1 MAQETER
8 KVVRRELLTKKPFYR
23 INADVGQKSDF
34 PRNDIGEQR
43 IVGDKLNY
51 DIVTQEDFLRELDP
65 NSHAINDKGIY
76 QTWMQSDENGLYYE
90 TEWERH
96 AFAFQQEIL
105 EDRLVRLTGNDI
117 QFDLSD
123 RTEKD
128 DIRQDFYKFKTA
140 WAEKSMERAWYEV
153 AKSVLA
159 TGDAAFIGII
169 DKGKF
174 YWKVLTFLKGDVL
187 YPHYDRKTGRMSVFA
202 RQYTDYN
209 DNGEIRKYVDV
220 WNDKYYY
227 RFVENIDS
235 EGDPNTEAETEKI
248 NYVGDFSLD
257 GYVLDETP
265 QLHGFDEIPVA
276 YRRCDSGPCWSCSQE
291 TIEHYELAFSRL
303 AQSNS
308 AFGLPI
314 LSITQGTGRKVEEL
328 TMGDMT
334 YAAKIFLVPSD
345 GKAEFLQRQDAS
357 NAYKAQLD
365 ELKRKIY
372 EQSMVVKAPEL
383 KSGDTPAAAIK
394 LLYSDSYNKAMNET
408 QEFDEVIDKMVDIF
422 SWGAGI
428 EYETRLRFIN
438 LPLSHFCIPFIPIS
452 EGELATIL
460 ATGVQNGFC
469 SKQTA
474 SEKFPY
480 ATPQEW
486 SRLMAEKHD
495 EQMNDLLLQE
505 QKLDIQYDHQ
515 IDFVE
520 AQAEINADQQIQI
533 SEAQA
538 KISDGGSSDKKTAH
552 KVVIKK
558 GSGSGGKRGRP
569 NMTGAQWDSNNN
581 KINPM
586 TGKAYSHWDGDGK
599 S

>member
-1 MAQETER
+1 MENLEQT
-8 KVVRRELLTKKPFYR
+8 KQRRGLLTKKPFYR
-23 INADVGQKSDF
+23 INADVGQKVDE
-34 PRNDIGEQR
+34 PRREIGEAPLV
-43 IVGDKLNY
+43 IDHLNY
-51 DIVTQEDFLRELDP
+51 DIVTQEDFARELDP
-65 NSHAINDKGIY
+65 NSHAINDKEIY
-76 QTWMQSDENGLYYE
+76 QTWMQRDEDGLYYE

-105 EDRLVRLTGNDI
+105 DDRLVRLTGNDI

-123 RTEKD
+123 RTEND
-128 DIRQDFYKFKTA
+128 DTRQDFYKFKTA
-140 WAEKSMERAWYEV
+140 WAEKSMERAWYEL
-153 AKSVLA
+153 AKSVLS
-159 TGDAAFIGII
+159 TGDSAFIGII
-169 DKGKF
+169 RNKKF
-174 YWKVLTFLKGDVL
+174 YWRVLSFSKGDTL
-187 YPHYDRKTGRMSVFA
+187 FPHYDRITGQLSIFA
-202 RQYTDYN
+202 RQYSDYN
-209 DNGEIRKYVDV
+209 DNGELRKYVDV
-220 WNDKYYY
+220 WDDKYYY
-227 RFVENIDS
+227 RFVEEVSTDNEEDKEDS
-235 EGDPNTEAETEKI
+235 EKI
-248 NYVGDFSLD
+248 NYVGNFSID
-257 GYVLDETP
+257 GYVLDAKP
-265 QLHGFDEIPVA
+265 QVHGFDEIPVA
-276 YRRCDSGPCWSCSQE
+276 YRRCDSGPCWSNSQE

-314 LSITQGTGRKVEEL
+314 LSITQGNGRNVEEL
-328 TMGDMT
+328 TMGDMS
-334 YAAKIFLVPSD
+334 YAAKIFLIPSD

-408 QEFDEVIDKMVDIF
+408 QEFDEVIDKIVKIF

-428 EYETRLRFIN
+428 EYESRLKFIN

-474 SEKFPY
+474 SEKFTY

-505 QKLDIQYDHQ
+505 QKLDIQNDAQ
-515 IDFVE
+515 IELAE
-520 AQAEINADQQIQI
+520 AQAEIEADVQNVEV
-533 SEAQA
+533 STT
-538 KISDGGSSDKKTAH
+538 STSSDKKSNAR
-552 KVVIKK
+552 KVVVKK
-558 GSGSGGKRGRP
+558 GSGSGGSGKRGRP
-569 NMTGAQWDSNNN
+569 SMSGAQWDENRN
-581 KINPM
+581 KVNPL
-586 TGKAYSHWDGDGK
+586 TGRAYSKWDEYNQTH
-599 S
+599 

>member
-1 MAQETER
+1 MENLEQT
-8 KVVRRELLTKKPFYR
+8 KQRRGLLTKKPFYR
-23 INADVGQKSDF
+23 INADVGQKVDE
-34 PRNDIGEQR
+34 PRREIGEAPLV
-43 IVGDKLNY
+43 IDHLNY
-51 DIVTQEDFLRELDP
+51 DIVTQEDFARELDP
-65 NSHAINDKGIY
+65 NSHAINDKEIY
-76 QTWMQSDENGLYYE
+76 QTWMQRDEDGLYYE

-105 EDRLVRLTGNDI
+105 DDRLVRLTGNDI

-123 RTEKD
+123 RTEND
-128 DIRQDFYKFKTA
+128 NTRQDFYKFKTA
-140 WAEKSMERAWYEV
+140 WAEKSMERAWYEL
-153 AKSVLA
+153 AKSVLS
-159 TGDAAFIGII
+159 TGDSAFIGII
-169 DKGKF
+169 RNKKF
-174 YWKVLTFLKGDVL
+174 YWRVLSFSKGDTL
-187 YPHYDRKTGRMSVFA
+187 FPHYDRITGQLSIFA
-202 RQYTDYN
+202 RQYSDYN
-209 DNGEIRKYVDV
+209 DNGELRKYVDV
-220 WNDKYYY
+220 WDDKYYY
-227 RFVENIDS
+227 RFVEEVSTDNEEDK
-235 EGDPNTEAETEKI
+235 EGSEKI
-248 NYVGDFSLD
+248 NYVGNFSID
-257 GYVLDETP
+257 GYVLDAKP
-265 QLHGFDEIPVA
+265 QVHGFDEIPVA
-276 YRRCDSGPCWSCSQE
+276 YRRCDSGPCWSNSQE

-314 LSITQGTGRKVEEL
+314 LSITQGNGRNVEEL
-328 TMGDMT
+328 TMGDMS
-334 YAAKIFLVPSD
+334 YAAKIFLIPSD

-357 NAYKAQLD
+357 NAYKSQLD

-408 QEFDEVIDKMVDIF
+408 QEFDEVIDKIVKIF

-428 EYETRLRFIN
+428 EYESRLKFNN

-474 SEKFPY
+474 SEKFTY

-505 QKLDIQYDHQ
+505 QKLDIQNDAQ
-515 IDFVE
+515 IE
-520 AQAEINADQQIQI
+520 LAAAQAEINEATTNGTGTSTTDTLD
-533 SEAQA
+533 SE
-538 KISDGGSSDKKTAH
+538 KKKNAR

-569 NMTGAQWDSNNN
+569 STIFAQWDENRN
-581 KINPM
+581 KIDPT
-586 TGKAYSHWDGDGK
+586 TGKPYSHWDGDGK

>member
-1 MAQETER
+1 MENLEQT
-8 KVVRRELLTKKPFYR
+8 KQRRGLLTKKPFYR
-23 INADVGQKSDF
+23 INADVGQKVDE
-34 PRNDIGEQR
+34 PRREIGEGPLV
-43 IVGDKLNY
+43 IDHLNY
-51 DIVTQEDFLRELDP
+51 DIVTQEDFARELDP
-65 NSHAINDKGIY
+65 NSHAINDREIY
-76 QTWMQSDENGLYYE
+76 QTWMQRDEDGLYYE

-105 EDRLVRLTGNDI
+105 DDRLVRLTGNDI

-123 RTEKD
+123 RTEND
-128 DIRQDFYKFKTA
+128 NTRQDFYKFKTA
-140 WAEKSMERAWYEV
+140 WAEKSMERAWYEL
-153 AKSVLA
+153 AKSVLS
-159 TGDAAFIGII
+159 TGDSAFIGII
-169 DKGKF
+169 RNKKF
-174 YWKVLTFLKGDVL
+174 YWRVLSFSKGDTL
-187 YPHYDRKTGRMSVFA
+187 FPHYDRITGQLSIFA
-202 RQYTDYN
+202 RQYSDYN
-209 DNGEIRKYVDV
+209 DNGELRKYVDV
-220 WNDKYYY
+220 WDDKYYY
-227 RFVENIDS
+227 RFVEEVSTDNDEDK
-235 EGDPNTEAETEKI
+235 EGSEKI
-248 NYVGDFSLD
+248 NYVGNFSID
-257 GYVLDETP
+257 GYVLDAKP
-265 QLHGFDEIPVA
+265 QVHGFDEIPVA
-276 YRRCDSGPCWSCSQE
+276 YRRCDSGPCWSNSQE

-314 LSITQGTGRKVEEL
+314 LSITQGNGRNVEEL
-328 TMGDMT
+328 TMGDMS
-334 YAAKIFLVPSD
+334 YAAKIFLIPSD

-357 NAYKAQLD
+357 NAYKSQLD

-408 QEFDEVIDKMVDIF
+408 QEFDEVIDKIVKIF

-428 EYETRLRFIN
+428 EYESRLKFIN

-474 SEKFPY
+474 SEKFTY

-505 QKLDIQYDHQ
+505 QKLDIQNDAQ
-515 IDFVE
+515 IELAE
-520 AQAEINADQQIQI
+520 AQAEINEDVQNGEL
-533 SEAQA
+533 STTSTSSS
-538 KISDGGSSDKKTAH
+538 KKSDAR

-569 NMTGAQWDSNNN
+569 ATIFAQWDDNRN
-581 KINPM
+581 KINPL
-586 TGKAYSHWDGDGK
+586 TQKAYSHWDGDGK

>member
-1 MAQETER
+1 MTATET
-8 KVVRRELLTKKPFYR
+8 KVYRRGLLTKKPFYR
-23 INADVGQKSDF
+23 INADVGQKTDF
-34 PRNDIGEQR
+34 PRTDIGEER
-43 IVGDKLNY
+43 IISDKLNY

-65 NSHAINDKGIY
+65 NAHAINDRTVY

-105 EDRLVRLTGNDI
+105 EDRLVRITGNDI

-123 RTEKD
+123 RTEND
-128 DIRQDFYKFKTA
+128 DTRQDFYKFKTA
-140 WAEKSMERAWYEV
+140 WAEKSMERAWYEI
-153 AKSVLA
+153 AKSVLC
-159 TGDAAFIGII
+159 TGDAAFVGII
-169 DKGKF
+169 DKKKF
-174 YWKVLTFLKGDVL
+174 YWKVFSFLKGDVL
-187 YPHYDRKTGRMSVFA
+187 YPHYDRRTGRLNIFA
-202 RQYTDYN
+202 RQYTDYDDEGN
-209 DNGEIRKYVDV
+209 VRKYVDV
-220 WNDKYYY
+220 WDDTYYY
-227 RFVENIDS
+227 RFKEDVASENDS
-235 EGDPNTEAETEKI
+235 TTEEAEKI
-248 NYVGDFSLD
+248 DYVGDYSIE
-257 GYVLDETP
+257 GYILEGKP
-265 QLHGFDEIPVA
+265 EMHGFNTIPVA
-276 YRRCDSGPCWSCSQE
+276 YRRCDAGPCWSRSQE

-314 LSITQGTGRKVEEL
+314 LSITQGSGRKVEEL

-357 NAYKAQLD
+357 NAYKSQLD

-408 QEFDEVIDKMVDIF
+408 QEFDEVIDRMVDIF

-428 EYETRLRFIN
+428 EYEVRLKFIN

-486 SRLMAEKHD
+486 SRLTAEKHE

-505 QKLDIQYDHQ
+505 QKLDIQNDAQ
-515 IDFVE
+515 IE
-520 AQAEINADQQIQI
+520 LAA
-533 SEAQA
+533 AQA
-538 KISDGGSSDKKTAH
+538 KINEATTNGTGTSTTDTLDSEKKKNAR

-569 NMTGAQWDSNNN
+569 ATIFAQWDDNRN
-581 KINPM
+581 KIDPA
-586 TGKAYSHWDGDGK
+586 TGKPYSHWDGDGK

>member
-1 MAQETER
+1 METTET
-8 KVVRRELLTKKPFYR
+8 KTFRRELLTKKPFYR
-23 INADVGQKSDF
+23 LNADVGEKSDF
-34 PRNDIGEQR
+34 SRTDIGEQR
-43 IVGDKLNY
+43 LIGDKLTY
-51 DIVTQEDFLRELDP
+51 DIVTQEDFLRELEP
-65 NSHAINDKGIY
+65 SSHAINDKNIY
-76 QTWMQSDENGLYYE
+76 QTWMQRDEDGLYYE

-123 RTEKD
+123 RTEND
-128 DIRQDFYKFKTA
+128 ETRQDFYKFKTA
-140 WAEKSMERAWYEV
+140 WAEKSMERAWYQL
-153 AKSVLA
+153 AKSVLT
-159 TGDAAFIGII
+159 TGDAAYVGIL

-174 YWKVLTFLKGDVL
+174 YWRVLTFLKGDVL
-187 YPHYDRKTGRMSVFA
+187 YPHFDRRTGKLSVFA
-202 RQYTDYN
+202 RQYQDYN
-209 DNGEIRKYVDV
+209 DNGELRKYVDV
-220 WNDKYYY
+220 WDDDYYY
-227 RFVENIDS
+227 RFVEDVHS
-235 EGDPNTEAETEKI
+235 DGDPNTEAQPDKI
-248 NYVGDFSLD
+248 NYVGNFSID
-257 GYVLDETP
+257 GYVLDARPEK
-265 QLHGFDEIPVA
+265 HGFDEIPVA
-276 YRRCDSGPCWSCSQE
+276 YRRCDLGPCWSNSQE

-314 LSITQGTGRKVEEL
+314 LSLTQGSGRNVEEL
-328 TMGDMT
+328 SMGDMS

-422 SWGAGI
+422 LWGAGI
-428 EYETRLRFIN
+428 EYESRLKFLN

-474 SEKFPY
+474 SEKFTY

-486 SRLMAEKHD
+486 SRLLAEKHD
-495 EQMNDLLLQE
+495 EQMNDLLLQD

-515 IDFVE
+515 IELAE
-520 AQAEINADQQIQI
+520 AQAEINAEIQEQQL
-533 SEAQA
+533 ST
-538 KISDGGSSDKKTAH
+538 SSTSSSKKPTDAP

-558 GSGSGGKRGRP
+558 GSGSSGGKRGRP
-569 NMTGAQWDSNNN
+569 NMTGRTWDENGNYEGRNGWRRWDS
-581 KINPM
+581 
-586 TGKAYSHWDGDGK
+586 TR
-599 S
+599 

>member
-1 MAQETER
+1 METTET
-8 KVVRRELLTKKPFYR
+8 KTFRRELLTKKPFYR
-23 INADVGQKSDF
+23 INADVGQKSYF
-34 PRNDIGEQR
+34 PRTDIGEQR

-51 DIVTQEDFLRELDP
+51 NIVTQEDFLRELDP
-65 NSHAINDKGIY
+65 NAHAINDKTIY
-76 QTWMQSDENGLYYE
+76 QTWMQQDEDGLYYE

-123 RTEKD
+123 RTENEST
-128 DIRQDFYKFKTA
+128 RQDFYKFKTA
-140 WAEKSMERAWYEV
+140 WAEKSMERAWYEM

-169 DKGKF
+169 DNGKF
-174 YWKVLTFLKGDVL
+174 YWRVFTFLKGDIL
-187 YPHYDRKTGRMSVFA
+187 YPHYDRKTAKLNVFA
-202 RQYTDYN
+202 RQYQDYN
-209 DNGEIRKYVDV
+209 DNGEIRRYVDV
-220 WNDKYYY
+220 WDKEFYY
-227 RFVENIDS
+227 RFVENVTSD
-235 EGDPNTEAETEKI
+235 GDPNTEAEAEKI
-248 NYVGDFSLD
+248 NYVGDFSID
-257 GYVLDETP
+257 GYVLDTKPER
-265 QLHGFDEIPVA
+265 HGFDDIPVA
-276 YRRCDSGPCWSCSQE
+276 YRRCDSGPCWSQSQE

-314 LSITQGTGRKVEEL
+314 LSLTQGSGKHIEEL
-328 TMGDMT
+328 SMGDMS

-357 NAYKAQLD
+357 TAYKAQLD

-428 EYETRLRFIN
+428 EYEVRLKFIN

-495 EQMNDLLLQE
+495 EQMNDLLLQD
-505 QKLDIQYDHQ
+505 QKLDIQFDHQ
-515 IDFVE
+515 IELAE
-520 AQAEINADQQIQI
+520 AQAEINADAQQKEM
-533 SEAQA
+533 STSSTPSSS
-538 KISDGGSSDKKTAH
+538 KKSDAP

-558 GSGSGGKRGRP
+558 GSGSSGGKRGRP
-569 NMTGAQWDSNNN
+569 NMTGRTWDENGNYEGRN
-581 KINPM
+581 
-586 TGKAYSHWDGDGK
+586 GWRRWDAMR
-599 S
+599 

>member
-1 MAQETER
+1 MENLEQT
-8 KVVRRELLTKKPFYR
+8 KQRRGLLTKKPFYR
-23 INADVGQKSDF
+23 INADVGQKVDE
-34 PRNDIGEQR
+34 PRREIGEGPLV
-43 IVGDKLNY
+43 IDHLNY
-51 DIVTQEDFLRELDP
+51 DIVTQEDFARELDP
-65 NSHAINDKGIY
+65 NSHAINDKEIY
-76 QTWMQSDENGLYYE
+76 QTWMQRDEDGLYYE

-105 EDRLVRLTGNDI
+105 DDRLVRLTGNDI

-123 RTEKD
+123 RTEND
-128 DIRQDFYKFKTA
+128 DTRQDFYKFKTA
-140 WAEKSMERAWYEV
+140 WAEKSMERAWYEL
-153 AKSVLA
+153 AKSVLS
-159 TGDAAFIGII
+159 TGDSAFIGII
-169 DKGKF
+169 RNKKF
-174 YWKVLTFLKGDVL
+174 YWRVLSFSKGDTL
-187 YPHYDRKTGRMSVFA
+187 FPHYDRITGQLSIFA
-202 RQYTDYN
+202 RQYSDYN
-209 DNGEIRKYVDV
+209 DNGELRKYVDV
-220 WNDKYYY
+220 WDDKYYY
-227 RFVENIDS
+227 RFVEEVSTDNEEDK
-235 EGDPNTEAETEKI
+235 EGSEKI
-248 NYVGDFSLD
+248 NYVGNFSID
-257 GYVLDETP
+257 GYVLDEKP
-265 QLHGFDEIPVA
+265 QVHGFDEIPVA
-276 YRRCDSGPCWSCSQE
+276 YRRCDSGPCWSNSQE

-314 LSITQGTGRKVEEL
+314 LSITQGNGRNVEEL
-328 TMGDMT
+328 TMGDMS
-334 YAAKIFLVPSD
+334 YAAKIFLIPSD

-357 NAYKAQLD
+357 NAYKSQLD

-408 QEFDEVIDKMVDIF
+408 QEFDEVIDKMVKIF

-428 EYETRLRFIN
+428 EYESRLKFIH

-474 SEKFPY
+474 SEKFTY

-505 QKLDIQYDHQ
+505 QKLDIQNDAQ
-515 IDFVE
+515 IELAE
-520 AQAEINADQQIQI
+520 AQAEIEADVQNTENNV
-533 SEAQA
+533 STSSSG
-538 KISDGGSSDKKTAH
+538 KKSDAPKAH
-552 KVVIKK
+552 IKK
-558 GSGSGGKRGRP
+558 GSGSGGSGKRGRP
-569 NMTGAQWDSNNN
+569 SMSGAQWDENRN
-581 KINPM
+581 KINPL
-586 TGKAYSHWDGDGK
+586 TGRAYSKWDEYNQTH
-599 S
+599 

>member
-65 NSHAINDKGIY
+65 NSHAINDKEIY

-128 DIRQDFYKFKTA
+128 DTRQDFYKFKTA
-140 WAEKSMERAWYEV
+140 WAEKSMERAWYEM
-153 AKSVLA
+153 AKSVLS
-159 TGDAAFIGII
+159 TGDAAFIGIM

-235 EGDPNTEAETEKI
+235 EDDPNTEAETEKI

-276 YRRCDSGPCWSCSQE
+276 YRRCDAGPCWSCSQE

-314 LSITQGTGRKVEEL
+314 LSITQGAGRKVEEL

-569 NMTGAQWDSNNN
+569 ATIFAQWDENRN
-581 KINPM
+581 KIDPL